1 MSEPQVFAFG
11 SNHVG
16 SCECPMV
23 AAGLPPSDEYR
34 RTVARKFD
42 KQVHQL
48 LDTCRYTG
56 TVSEEIAKQAW
67 NNIIEDFAESQCRRH
82 HYIAK
87 RTAGELGW
95 LNNE

>member
-48 LDTCRYTG
+48 LDTCRDTG
-56 TVSEEIAKQAW
+56 TVSEEITKQAW
-67 NNIIEDFAESQCRRH
+67 NNIIDDLAECQYRRQH
-82 HYIAK
+82 SIAK
-87 RTAGELGW
+87 RTAEELGW
-95 LNNE
+95 LDNE